1 VIAEKGK
8 NGLLDANN
16 WLWRGDRMMLL
27 TVLFTGVGLLF
38 VVLGVPLVQ
47 RRVGPNL
54 LYGLRVP
61 ATLADEWVWYEA
73 NAASGRDLVV
83 LGVAQVVLAIG
94 LALVFR
100 LPVDAYAVAN
110 VAFLLVAVLVFAVVG
125 WRRANQLLR
134 SRRAAE

>member
-1 VIAEKGK
+1 MI
-8 NGLLDANN
+8 
-16 WLWRGDRMMLL
+16 LL
-27 TVLFTGVGLLF
+27 TVLFTGVGLLL
-38 VVLGVPLVQ
+38 VVLGAPLVK

-83 LGVAQVVLAIG
+83 LGIAQVMVAMG

-100 LPVDAYAVAN
+100 LSAGPYAVAN
-110 VAFLLVAVLVFAVVG
+110 AAFLIGAVLVFAVVG

-134 SRRAAE
+134 SRRAAQV